1 MDTFLKILT
10 NTELGSAAS
19 VIGLVVTMIGFAV
32 TIYNVIRSKRAAE
45 QTKKEV
51 GRVRRELSRRDAIA
65 DIATVIITMEEVKRL
80 HRQQAWAILP
90 DRYSSLRRQLISIK
104 ASLASLTDPQ
114 KAALQGAIQ
123 QLASHEALLDRT
135 PLVELNERSVARLN
149 RSISVQIDGL
159 EEVLAEL
166 RTAQEDSP

>member
-1 MDTFLKILT
+1 VDSFLKVLT
-10 NTELGSAAS
+10 DSELGSAAS
-19 VIGLVVTMIGFAV
+19 VIGLVVTMIGFAI
-32 TIYNVIRSKRAAE
+32 TIYNVLRSKRAAE

-51 GRVRRELSRRDAIA
+51 DRVRHELSRRDAIA
-65 DIATVIITMEEVKRL
+65 DMTTVIITMEEVKRL

-90 DRYSSLRRQLISIK
+90 ERYSSLRRQLISIK
-104 ASLASLTDPQ
+104 ASLVNLTDPQ

-135 PLVELNERSVARLN
+135 PQAELNERNVAKLN

-166 RTAQEDSP
+166 RTAPEVSP